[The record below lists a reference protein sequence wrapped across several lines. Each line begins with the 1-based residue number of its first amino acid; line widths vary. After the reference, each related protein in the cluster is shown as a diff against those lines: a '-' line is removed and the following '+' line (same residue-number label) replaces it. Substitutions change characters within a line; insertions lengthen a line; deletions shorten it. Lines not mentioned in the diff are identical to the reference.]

1 MREDRLEPGRL
12 ASYLFQTQPD
22 EAYEIALD
30 FLNDSLG
37 TQNRGGAVTW
47 TAVLAIIEKLQSDC
61 ASEPEF
67 IREARASS
75 MM

>member
-1 MREDRLEPGRL
+1 MREHRLDPGRL
-12 ASYLFQTQPD
+12 ASFLFQTQPD

-37 TQNRGGAVTW
+37 KQNREGAVTW
-47 TAVLAIIEKLQSDC
+47 TAVLAIIEKLLSDSE
-61 ASEPEF
+61 SEPEF